1 MDNTILIDSSRVDED
16 GAVSVGAIL
25 YGYRV
30 ANSPDARIRLTTLEH
45 QKDGKEII
53 VTRILSDSEDYDGQS
68 GIYEAIEISAG
79 SEIHEYL
86 DSESNS
92 GWLEGGR
99 SYAVGIQSVMT
110 LTANEIL
117 GLSGS
122 ILTVISLSKE
132 TLW

>member
-1 MDNTILIDSSRVDED
+1 MDNTILIDSSRVDGD
-16 GAVSVGAIL
+16 SAVSVGVIL
-25 YGYRV
+25 YGYRLT
-30 ANSPDARIRLTTLEH
+30 NTSDARIRLTTLEH